1 MAVKETPDLM
11 RGLSSVGGLDGFAD
25 TAGDE
30 IPGGVAEEEGGARVA
45 VIPYGEGGVE
55 MGQADD
61 GVKGGVDGAE
71 TEDLGL
77 GAAGRRR
84 AGRD

>member
-1 MAVKETPDLM
+1 
-11 RGLSSVGGLDGFAD
+11 
-25 TAGDE
+25 
-30 IPGGVAEEEGGARVA
+30 
-45 VIPYGEGGVE
+45 

-61 GVKGGVDGAE
+61 GGGVKGGVDGAE